1 MFITDTVL
9 PLFVLKVVERALIPF
24 IVDAWGFWRWSLLF
38 SALAASLPYAA
49 APPAFELAPDR
60 MPPRR
65 LKISANGLGPLSTF
79 SLYILLNRGKVWDLR
94 SSLLSLLP

>member
-24 IVDAWGFWRWSLLF
+24 IVDAWGFWRPSLLL
-38 SALAASLPYAA
+38 SALESLPYAA

-94 SSLLSLLP
+94 SSLLSLFP